1 MYTSFDISPAFFACI
16 DLLGAFYDLG
26 LVILL
31 LSNNEATGSTIS
43 LSITSP
49 IDLTI
54 FSCFFEAVLR
64 ASVTPLVA
72 PDFLVLSK
80 YF

>member
-43 LSITSP
+43 LSITLP

-54 FSCFFEAVLR
+54 FSCFI
-64 ASVTPLVA
+64 
-72 PDFLVLSK
+72 
-80 YF
+80 